1 MSDIVIMQILEIRN
15 TGRTNMFDADRV
27 REIAEEFGYEELIE
41 VLDTDRQGYGEFI
54 LYGK

>member
-1 MSDIVIMQILEIRN
+1 
-15 TGRTNMFDADRV
+15 MFDADRV